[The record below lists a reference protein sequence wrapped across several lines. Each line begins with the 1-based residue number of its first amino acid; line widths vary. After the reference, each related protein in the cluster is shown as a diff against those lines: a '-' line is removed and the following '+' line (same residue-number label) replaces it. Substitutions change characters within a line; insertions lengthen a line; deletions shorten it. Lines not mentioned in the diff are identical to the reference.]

1 MKRKENRQIDTH
13 TYTDRDREQGR
24 VKVAALSI
32 KFIVCLQVPFCL
44 AEQRWRAETCSRLE
58 KPKGFYKDGRE
69 GLEQS

>member
-1 MKRKENRQIDTH
+1 MNEKERKQKDRQIDTH

-44 AEQRWRAETCSRLE
+44 AGQRWLAETCSR
-58 KPKGFYKDGRE
+58 
-69 GLEQS
+69 